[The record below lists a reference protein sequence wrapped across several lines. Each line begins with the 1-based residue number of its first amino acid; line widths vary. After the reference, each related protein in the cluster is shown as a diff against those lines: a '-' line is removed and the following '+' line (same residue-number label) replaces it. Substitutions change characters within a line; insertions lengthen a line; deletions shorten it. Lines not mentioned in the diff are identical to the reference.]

1 MSGNTNQ
8 GSFFKLYAAFL
19 SIDSLASFVCG
30 RQYSLIHD
38 FFDCYLGL
46 SFGRCDCDNRLNE
59 VKKKKILNNLKIYV
73 GEHWQTRLFPDNIQH
88 SAYLPSIKNNQNL
101 SLAFKELI
109 DAVEQYEK
117 WRSLLNEEQIRTI
130 YKKNLEDRQKYYT
143 NESEAFDEL
152 NDKLI
157 QSVKFDNNKILK
169 QTLIEF
175 HNAISHLVAVYYGR
189 AQDGKNINRAI
200 NHFRRGALDSYKAII
215 KDFYHIRDNE
225 TYNPLND
232 LKDIRE
238 REYKNIGK
246 DESLCNDYKKL
257 TDKIIKTLLP

>member
-1 MSGNTNQ
+1 MSGSINQ
-8 GSFFKLYAAFL
+8 GLFFKLYAAFL
-19 SIDSLASFVCG
+19 NIDSLASFVQG
-30 RQYSLIHD
+30 RQYSLIND
-38 FFDCYLGL
+38 FFHCYLGL
-46 SFGRCDCDNRLNE
+46 SVGKCDDK
-59 VKKKKILNNLKIYV
+59 VKEKVLNNLKIYV
-73 GEHWQTRLFPDNIQH
+73 DKHWQVKGLFPDNIQH
-88 SAYLPSIKNNQNL
+88 SDYLPSIKNNQSL

-109 DAVEQYEK
+109 NAVEQYEK

-143 NESEAFDEL
+143 NESGAFDEL
-152 NDKLI
+152 NDELI

-215 KDFYHIRDNE
+215 KDFYHIRNDE

-246 DESLCNDYKKL
+246 DESLCDSYKKL
-257 TDKIIKTLLP
+257 TDKIIKVYQ

>member
-1 MSGNTNQ
+1 MLINIG
-8 GSFFKLYAAFL
+8 KLR
-19 SIDSLASFVCG
+19 VCS
-30 RQYSLIHD
+30 QIISSTQII
-38 FFDCYLGL
+38 CPQ
-46 SFGRCDCDNRLNE
+46 S
-59 VKKKKILNNLKIYV
+59 KI
-73 GEHWQTRLFPDNIQH
+73 IQ
-88 SAYLPSIKNNQNL
+88 SL

-109 DAVEQYEK
+109 NAVEQYEK

-143 NESEAFDEL
+143 NESGAFDEL
-152 NDKLI
+152 NDELI

-215 KDFYHIRDNE
+215 KDFYHIRNDE

-246 DESLCNDYKKL
+246 DESLCDSYKKL
-257 TDKIIKTLLP
+257 TDKIIKVYQ